1 MALKATF
8 PGYWLRH
15 EGFPAG
21 RRAQPEGLRVSVQ
34 LGSSRRAS
42 QHGPRGTSASPRQAA
57 QASTEQSTSAEAA
70 VEVTDDAGDA
80 SSTASDDTAA
90 AVQGDIST
98 AGIDVQV
105 RLSRCEKHDEF
116 WDMTV
121 QSCGVL
127 VLKFMTSD
135 WWPCFAGV

>member
-1 MALKATF
+1 VAFRATF
-8 PGYWLRH
+8 PDYWLRH
-15 EGFPAG
+15 KGCPAG
-21 RRAQPEGLRVSVQ
+21 SGAQPEGLRVSVQ

-42 QHGPRGTSASPRQAA
+42 QHGQRGATASPRQAA

-80 SSTASDDTAA
+80 SSTVSDDTAA

-105 RLSRCEKHDEF
+105 RQALVSAEF

-121 QSCGVL
+121 
-127 VLKFMTSD
+127 
-135 WWPCFAGV
+135 